1 MTVLYGLFV
10 LFMATGMAEVH
21 RDHLVGGWS
30 PTGEGDSQT
39 EMVKLARE
47 QLNASGD
54 FSSSAIEVVSFET
67 QIVAGTNLRLVFL
80 VDDTQKCT
88 MTAFKPLPYRKE
100 HTKVQSFTCEDV
112 TPTNDWV
119 NSLSMC
125 TWKYFFGIKTH
136 FFWQMAKG
144 SLLSLVGLSRQS
156 SSMCHR

>member
-1 MTVLYGLFV
+1 MLYGLCV
-10 LFMATGMAEVH
+10 LFMAIGMAEVH
-21 RDHLVGGWS
+21 CGRLVGGWS

-39 EMVKLARE
+39 EMLHLARE

-54 FSSSAIEVVSFET
+54 FSSSEIEVISFET

-100 HTKVQSFTCEDV
+100 PTTVQSFTCEDV
-112 TPTNDWV
+112 TPTSNWV
-119 NSLSMC
+119 NYLSMR
-125 TWKYFFGIKTH
+125 TWKYFFWIKTY

-144 SLLSLVGLSRQS
+144 SLLSLVGFTPQS
-156 SSMCHR
+156 SSLCRR